1 MIEEPSPEDVVNTLR
16 QQLEQV
22 QGELKNTLQR
32 NNDQLLSALEV
43 IAIQA
48 EMITNANRQIKDL
61 QSANNEYWKR
71 ITKQGL

>member
-16 QQLEQV
+16 LQLEQV

-71 ITKQGL
+71 IAKQGL